1 MIAINEL
8 TDLKC
13 NKRAVIEPLV
23 ILIAPF
29 APHFAEEL
37 WEKLGHKAGTIT
49 HQSYPEFDEA
59 HLVESNFD
67 YPISFNGK
75 MRTKINMS
83 LQLSPKQVENHVLG
97 LEEIQK
103 WMENKSPKKVIVVP
117 GKIVNIV
124 L

>member
-1 MIAINEL
+1 MIAVNEL

-13 NKRAVIEPLV
+13 TKKSVLEPLV

-37 WEKLGHKAGTIT
+37 WEKLGNPAGSIT
-49 HQSYPEFDEA
+49 QQTYPVYDETF
-59 HLVESNFD
+59 LVESNFD

-75 MRTKINMS
+75 MRTKINLS
-83 LQLSPKQVENHVLG
+83 LQLSSKEVEDYVLG